1 MPMRSKTWE
10 MTLLSPDTTVRSAIK
25 MLNMSALQICIV
37 VDENRCLLG
46 TVTDGDIRRAILR
59 NVSLESPIEK
69 IMIRD
74 PVVGTPEEDNETLLT
89 RMKVDF
95 VSQIPLL
102 DADRRIVGLSHIDD
116 LLRVGGIRDN
126 WVVLMA
132 GGLGQRLRPITNDVP
147 KPLLHVGGRPLLQN
161 ILERFVEQGFRNFY
175 ISVNYKSEMIVDHFG
190 DGDRWGANIRY
201 LMEDEALGTA
211 GSLSLIEEPLD
222 KDLLVMNGDLLTKVS
237 FENLLDYHI
246 ENKAAATMGVR
257 EYDVQVPFGVVHLDD
272 HRVLGIDE
280 KPTHRFFVNAGIYVI
295 SPEVLTQIPK
305 DRHLDMPQL
314 IQQLIDRGSA
324 TAAFPLREYWLDIGR
339 IDDWKKANRDFDEKF
354 K

>member
-1 MPMRSKTWE
+1 MNSKNWKK
-10 MTLLSPDTTVRSAIK
+10 TLISPDTTVRAAIEI
-25 MLNMSALQICIV
+25 LDESALQICVIV
-37 VDENRCLLG
+37 GEDKRMLG
-46 TVTDGDIRRAILR
+46 AVTDGDIRRAILR
-59 NVSLESPIEK
+59 NVALDSPIEE
-69 IMIRD
+69 IMNRD
-74 PVVGTPEEDNETLLT
+74 PIVGTAQEDNETLLN

-95 VSQIPLL
+95 VNQIPLL
-102 DADRRIVGLSHIDD
+102 DANGCIVGLAHIDN
-116 LLRVGGIRDN
+116 LLRPGGTRDN

-132 GGLGQRLRPITNDVP
+132 GGLGQRLRPITDAVP
-147 KPLLHVGGRPLLQN
+147 KPLLHVGGRPVLQN

-175 ISVNYKSEMIVDHFG
+175 ISVNYKSEMIVNHFG
-190 DGDRWGANIRY
+190 DGGRWGVKIRY

-222 KDLLVMNGDLLTKVS
+222 EDLLVMNGDLMTKVS
-237 FENLLDYHI
+237 FVNLLDYHV

-295 SPEVLTQIPK
+295 SPKVLTQIPK

-314 IQQLIDRGSA
+314 IQQLIDRSSV

-339 IDDWKKANRDFDEKF
+339 IEDWEKANRDFDKEF
-354 K
+354 E

>member
-1 MPMRSKTWE
+1 MRSKNWKK
-10 MTLLSPDTTVRSAIK
+10 TLLSPATSVRAAIEI
-25 MLNMSALQICIV
+25 LDASALQICIV
-37 VDENRCLLG
+37 VGKDRRLLG

-59 NVSLESPIEK
+59 NVPLDSPIEE
-69 IMIRD
+69 IMNRD
-74 PVVGTPEEDNETLLT
+74 PIVGTAAEDDETVLT

-95 VSQIPLL
+95 VNQIPLL
-102 DADRRIVGLSHIDD
+102 DADRRVVGLAHIDD

-161 ILERFVEQGFRNFY
+161 ILERFVDQGFRNFY

-190 DGDRWGANIRY
+190 DGGRWGAKIRY
-201 LMEDEALGTA
+201 LVEDEALGTA
-211 GSLSLIEEPLD
+211 GSLGLIEEPVD
-222 KDLLVMNGDLLTKVS
+222 EELLVMNADLLTKVS
-237 FENLLDYHI
+237 FGNLLDYHL
-246 ENKAAATMGVR
+246 ESKADATMGVR

-280 KPTHRFFVNAGIYVI
+280 KPTHRFFVNAGIYVL
-295 SPEVLTQIPK
+295 SPKVLTMIPK

-314 IQQLIDRGSA
+314 IQRLIDRGSA

-339 IDDWKKANRDFDEKF
+339 LEDWTKANRDFDAEF
-354 K
+354 E